1 VALALVCPARPI
13 HFIHSIL
20 VDNSNYLIPAND
32 AARLHALESYQLLD
46 ARSEKV
52 LDDVV
57 AATARLL
64 GVSNAMLSI
73 VEQDEV
79 LVKAPYNLPVAI
91 ERVPRAQSICS
102 ATILQDDTAVYED
115 LSQASIPGVDTS
127 LVQQL
132 GLRFYAGHNLR
143 TPEGYN
149 LGSLCVYDGPPRQF
163 APVERALL
171 ATLAGV
177 VMRLLELRRT
187 LGAHAD
193 RTAVLWDPVY
203 RAIGG
208 QLARLTAL
216 AERTTPPGGPDQL
229 SDSVVAEVQAIATVV
244 DQFVAAT
251 IKRI

>member
-1 VALALVCPARPI
+1 M
-13 HFIHSIL
+13 
-20 VDNSNYLIPAND
+20 VDNSTSLIPAND
-32 AARLHALESYQLLD
+32 AARLQALAGYQLLD

-57 AATARLL
+57 AATARLF

-73 VEQDEV
+73 VEKDEV
-79 LVKAPYNLPVAI
+79 LVKAPYNLPVAV
-91 ERVPRAQSICS
+91 ERVPRNMSLCS
-102 ATILQDDTAVYED
+102 ATILQDETAVYENMN
-115 LSQASIPGVDTS
+115 LASAPGVDIS
-127 LVQQL
+127 LLQQL
-132 GLRFYAGHNLR
+132 GLSFYAGHNLR
-143 TPEGYN
+143 TPDGFN

-163 APVERALL
+163 SPIERALL

-193 RTAVLWDPVY
+193 STAVLWAPVY
-203 RAIGG
+203 GAIGG

-216 AERTTPPGGPDQL
+216 AESTTPPDAAPALTEG
-229 SDSVVAEVQAIATVV
+229 VAAEVKAIATVI

-251 IKRI
+251 LKRV

>member
-1 VALALVCPARPI
+1 MA
-13 HFIHSIL
+13 
-20 VDNSNYLIPAND
+20 DNSTSLIPAND
-32 AARLHALESYQLLD
+32 AARLHALEGYHLLD

-57 AATARLL
+57 AATARLF

-73 VEQDEV
+73 VEKDKV

-91 ERVPRAQSICS
+91 ERIPRNQSLCS
-102 ATILQDDTAVYED
+102 ATILQDDTAVFEN
-115 LSQASIPGVDTS
+115 LNQASAPGVDIS
-127 LVQQL
+127 LLQQL
-132 GLRFYAGHNLR
+132 GLSFYAGHNLR

-171 ATLAGV
+171 ATLAGL

-203 RAIGG
+203 GAIGG
-208 QLARLTAL
+208 QLARLSAL
-216 AERTTPPGGPDQL
+216 AERTTPPGGPAQL
-229 SDSVVAEVQAIATVV
+229 TEPVVAEVKSIAGIV
-244 DQFVAAT
+244 DQFVTAT
-251 IKRI
+251 LKRV